1 MRCLLASNRDE
12 PVELRVVPEVRL
24 AVMLASRI
32 WISSTERERE
42 RERER
47 QTEYTHTHHT
57 DIGAA

>member
-42 RERER
+42 RER